1 MMFRTWNCLS
11 QDLQLTVS
19 RQAMLIAA
27 ESTAHQADMLADEFE
42 SGCLPDRGG
51 SEALR
56 LLAAL
61 LRTQANAGIETAA
74 ACAH

>member
-19 RQAMLIAA
+19 RQAMVIAA
-27 ESTAHQADMLADEFE
+27 ESTAHQADLLADEFE

-61 LRTQANAGIETAA
+61 LRTQATANTDMSTSG
-74 ACAH
+74 AH

>member
-1 MMFRTWNCLS
+1 MSRTWNCLS
-11 QDLQLTVS
+11 DDLQLVVS
-19 RQAMLIAA
+19 RQAMVIAA

-42 SGCLPDRGG
+42 QGSLLDRGG

-61 LRTQANAGIETAA
+61 LRTQAQANTDLTTQG
-74 ACAH
+74 CH